1 VHRMRILLA
10 DDNAALRQTVRQII
24 EENPRW
30 RICGEAADGR
40 TAVELARRL
49 HPDIVILDYKM
60 PLMNGVEAAHLIG
73 SFLPHAAMVLFTG
86 EATKA
91 VVQQARGSGI
101 GAVLSKAG
109 HGYLRLLSFID
120 RVSSETQG
128 HSASLGKRRSS
139 KRHGPS
145 DFGPTLGL

>member
-1 VHRMRILLA
+1 MRILLA
-10 DDNAALRQTVRQII
+10 DDNAALRQTGRQII

-73 SFLPHAAMVLFTG
+73 SFLPQAAMVLFTG
-86 EATKA
+86 EVTKA

-101 GAVLSKAG
+101 APVLRRAG
-109 HGYLRLLSFID
+109 NGSWQLLTFINGF
-120 RVSSETQG
+120 SS
-128 HSASLGKRRSS
+128 RRKGDTPLLWES
-139 KRHGPS
+139 
-145 DFGPTLGL
+145 